1 MPTEDLSY
9 FQEEEFK
16 KSLARYEEM
25 LQGGQPV
32 YLEADELTDIAEYY
46 MVKNKMKQAMA
57 CIDYALSIHP
67 DSVDPLI
74 FLARQKMFDGDWSEA
89 IRIRNKVSDPKDR
102 EVMFFDA
109 EMLLRQGNVEKAER
123 LMEMLAEREK
133 DDEAYVAYDVAGLF
147 LDYGYVEQALEWGK
161 KAFRLEPDNEKF
173 LKLKADLF
181 IAKDRPEKAI
191 AMLNDM
197 LDNAPYDLGAWH
209 SLGEAYLANE
219 DFQKALEAADF
230 ALAIDENDG
239 QALLLKANCYFQQQ
253 DYEKAHE
260 LYAQYIKQNAASET
274 TYLFDATC
282 LNALGEP
289 EKALKQLLKADKLSN
304 GCSPDQ
310 QQIYASLVDVYSRL
324 HKINKAFEFI
334 NKLLFISTDYDTALH
349 KGHVMLQNDNKE
361 RAIKYFE
368 DYLTYH
374 GNPSEAHLFVG
385 ISFMENKLYE
395 DAWQHFMLVLEND
408 RDKTEKER
416 QNAVYAY
423 LSYCALMQS
432 NYREFLSYL
441 KIACEKAPEAL
452 EYTIGQFIP
461 EEVEA
466 KDFYN
471 YVVNHSDWFMRF
483 NSDGASC

>member
-25 LQGGQPV
+25 LQGGQSV

-239 QALLLKANCYFQQQ
+239 QALLLTANCYFHQQ

-260 LYAQYIKQNAASET
+260 LYAQYIKQNA
-274 TYLFDATC
+274 
-282 LNALGEP
+282 
-289 EKALKQLLKADKLSN
+289 
-304 GCSPDQ
+304 
-310 QQIYASLVDVYSRL
+310 
-324 HKINKAFEFI
+324 
-334 NKLLFISTDYDTALH
+334 
-349 KGHVMLQNDNKE
+349 
-361 RAIKYFE
+361 
-368 DYLTYH
+368 
-374 GNPSEAHLFVG
+374 EAV
-385 ISFMENKLYE
+385 S
-395 DAWQHFMLVLEND
+395 
-408 RDKTEKER
+408 
-416 QNAVYAY
+416 
-423 LSYCALMQS
+423 
-432 NYREFLSYL
+432 
-441 KIACEKAPEAL
+441 
-452 EYTIGQFIP
+452 
-461 EEVEA
+461 
-466 KDFYN
+466 
-471 YVVNHSDWFMRF
+471 
-483 NSDGASC
+483 